1 MPNLVNRLL
10 SSEYDG
16 VLGKSEGVIILT
28 MGGIGV
34 HELER
39 LRGELAKEKVR
50 LRMVRNSLLRRAMAE
65 RGFEATPAM
74 LAGNIGVAVGTLEG
88 TIHAAKVLTSPEVKK
103 AGKLQLRGAIFD
115 GSLLGPADAVSLAG
129 LPDKRTLR
137 GMLVGCIQAPI
148 RGLATI
154 LNALPSSTARVLQAR
169 ADSGT
174 GSDGADAGGEGS
186 APAA

>member
-39 LRGELAKEKVR
+39 IRGELAKEKVR

-88 TIHAAKVLTSPEVKK
+88 AIHAAKVLTSPEIKK

-115 GSLLGPADAVSLAG
+115 GALLGPADAVLLAG

-137 GMLVGCIQAPI
+137 GMLVGCIQGPL
-148 RGLATI
+148 RGLAAL
-154 LNALPSSTARVLQAR
+154 LNALPSSTARVIQAH
-169 ADSGT
+169 ADSQPQP
-174 GSDGADAGGEGS
+174 SEGDNP

>member
-10 SSEYDG
+10 SSEYDS
-16 VLGKSEGVIILT
+16 VLGKSEGVIICTL
-28 MGGIGV
+28 GGISV
-34 HELER
+34 RELESV
-39 LRGELAKEKVR
+39 RGELAKERVR

-74 LAGNIGVAVGTLEG
+74 LAGNIGVAVGSIEG
-88 TIHAAKVLTSPEVKK
+88 AIHAARVLTAPEIKK

-115 GSLLGPADAVSLAG
+115 GALLGPADAALLAG

-137 GMLVGCIQAPI
+137 AKLLACLQGPAQGLVAV
-148 RGLATI
+148 
-154 LNALPSSTARVLQAR
+154 LNGLPSSTVRVLQAR
-169 ADSGT
+169 VDSQPA
-174 GSDGADAGGEGS
+174 SAEGA